1 MVGGAMYFFSI
12 YGAQNPGTFMIMRCI
27 GIFVSST
34 LPCLIIMVPK
44 FTVIQYKQITGK
56 SLWALSGKSSNSEQS
71 GRGSQ
76 AGSQIEV
83 VQNEQNIQNPIA
95 SVRFGEKADIKITV
109 SEINSNAEGKKN
121 EA

>member
-1 MVGGAMYFFSI
+1 MYFFSI

>member
-1 MVGGAMYFFSI
+1 
-12 YGAQNPGTFMIMRCI
+12 
-27 GIFVSST
+27 
-34 LPCLIIMVPK
+34 MVPK